1 MRCLLIDSRLPVE
14 WWGFAIVHAA
24 FLRNCL
30 PVSGK
35 TATPHELLFGTLPDP
50 SVIRMFGCKAYVRL
64 EKADKALTKL
74 GLRVRQDV
82 T

>member
-1 MRCLLIDSRLPVE
+1 
-14 WWGFAIVHAA
+14 
-24 FLRNCL
+24 
-30 PVSGK
+30 
-35 TATPHELLFGTLPDP
+35 
-50 SVIRMFGCKAYVRL
+50 MFGCKAYVRL